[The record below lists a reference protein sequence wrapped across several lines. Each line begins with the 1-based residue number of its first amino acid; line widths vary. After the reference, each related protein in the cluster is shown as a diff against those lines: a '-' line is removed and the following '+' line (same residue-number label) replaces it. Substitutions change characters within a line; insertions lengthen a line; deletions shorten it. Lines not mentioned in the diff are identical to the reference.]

1 MYGQTVQEVAK
12 QRTELLMGNPFN
24 LFSFYLKIINN
35 YQSKE
40 LILTCG
46 PCWVILSYLQ
56 DVSISGRKLPA
67 VARFSRR
74 DVKFHQEEV
83 CGLARVGDR

>member
-1 MYGQTVQEVAK
+1 MYGQIVQEVAK

-40 LILTCG
+40 LILTCATF
-46 PCWVILSYLQ
+46 WVTL
-56 DVSISGRKLPA
+56 SIS
-67 VARFSRR
+67 
-74 DVKFHQEEV
+74 QMYM
-83 CGLARVGDR
+83 